1 MLAEHAGG
9 PRESIAYH
17 CQQYV
22 EKLLKAFLTMHSVE
36 APRTHDIRRLVQLA
50 VPAAPELVELEG
62 SADLLTE
69 YAVAM
74 RYPDEWRELDE
85 EEARKAV
92 AVAKTFADA
101 LLPKIA

>member
-1 MLAEHAGG
+1 MNDETHQAVQQWLARAQADWKTVEVLAEHAGG

-50 VPAAPELVELEG
+50 VPAA
-62 SADLLTE
+62 
-69 YAVAM
+69 
-74 RYPDEWRELDE
+74 
-85 EEARKAV
+85 
-92 AVAKTFADA
+92 
-101 LLPKIA
+101 